1 MIDIKH
7 CPSCLDEGFPT
18 YSPKAARTLFDGRKV
33 SPYLDFE
40 FDGVRDKQLMMDAMH
55 RISVSGVQEKLPAVI
70 EKGRIRI
77 AGEEEQSTY
86 ILKPAPWDETLRE
99 RRQIPA
105 NEHLTMQIASQVYG
119 IKTAANGLCFTPK
132 GRIVYITK
140 RFDVLPDGT
149 KMLMEDFASIIGRN
163 EQEDGKDFKYSG
175 CYEDIAMAIRKNV
188 SAWMVDMERFFE
200 LVLFNYIYANGD
212 DHLKNFSL
220 ILQGQDYRLAPA
232 YDLLNTSL
240 HVAGDDLGLDGGLS
254 LSIGKSEV
262 YIRTGH
268 PCRRDFK
275 RFGERIGLIPSRM
288 NRILDA
294 YMRLPEWAVA
304 LVGRSYLSEKMKR
317 SYLRIVKERIAR
329 FSRDYST
336 SNVNS
341 W

>member
-7 CPSCLDEGFPT
+7 CPSCLDEGFTT

-40 FDGVRDKQLMMDAMH
+40 FDGVRDNQLIIDAMR
-55 RISVSGVQEKLPAVI
+55 RISVSGVQEKFPAVI

-77 AGEEEQSTY
+77 AGDNEQSTY

-99 RRQIPA
+99 RKQIPA

-140 RFDVLPDGT
+140 RFDILPDGT
-149 KMLMEDFASIIGRN
+149 KMLMEDFASVIGRN
-163 EQEDGKDFKYSG
+163 EQEDGKGFKYSG
-175 CYEDIAMAIRKNV
+175 CYEDIALAIRKNV

-200 LVLFNYIYANGD
+200 LVVFNYIYANGD

-220 ILQGQDYRLAPA
+220 ILRGQDYRLAQA
-232 YDLLNTSL
+232 YDLMNTSL
-240 HVAGDDLGLDGGLS
+240 HIQGNDLGLDGGLS
-254 LSIGKSEV
+254 PNIEKSDE

-268 PCRRDFK
+268 PCRRDFE
-275 RFGERIGLIPSRM
+275 RFGKRIGLVTSRVD
-288 NRILDA
+288 RILNA
-294 YMRLPEWAVA
+294 YMVLPESVTA
-304 LVGRSYLSEKMKR
+304 LVERSYLNEKMKR
-317 SYLRIVKERIAR
+317 YYLRIVKERISR
-329 FSRDYST
+329 FIRVSD
-336 SNVNS
+336 
-341 W
+341 